1 MALMNLI
8 YKKKVKTQIGTV
20 TIDASVTENHTTTS
34 TPTRNPVEEGIEV
47 TDHVSLEPAKLS
59 IQGVISD
66 TPLNFDIIGNIASG
80 DLKSL
85 TKNLTSGF
93 SDTLGGTSRSTEQYQ
108 ALLALQRSRQ
118 PFKVITG
125 IKVYENMILT
135 SLSVDRTATTG
146 KSIHFSADM
155 EEIRIVKSQNAG
167 PQNLGKS
174 VKDLGAKTKNLGGK
188 VTTQIT
194 EKDLKSFK
202 GVTNTLGNIGAAFR
216 KVSGF

>member
-1 MALMNLI
+1 M
-8 YKKKVKTQIGTV
+8 
-20 TIDASVTENHTTTS
+20 
-34 TPTRNPVEEGIEV
+34 
-47 TDHVSLEPAKLS
+47 
-59 IQGVISD
+59 
-66 TPLNFDIIGNIASG
+66 
-80 DLKSL
+80 
-85 TKNLTSGF
+85 
-93 SDTLGGTSRSTEQYQ
+93 
-108 ALLALQRSRQ
+108 
-118 PFKVITG
+118 ITG